1 MSFAPL
7 FHYLEQILDSVY
19 TVWYNSIKM
28 RKDTETKERGMTRKQ
43 AQITRIKRMQA
54 LLKKDKADYNDNDKA
69 LIRQV
74 IEKHIAEDAEIE

>member
-1 MSFAPL
+1 
-7 FHYLEQILDSVY
+7 
-19 TVWYNSIKM
+19 
-28 RKDTETKERGMTRKQ
+28 MTRKQ

-69 LIRQV
+69 LVRQV